1 MPPAPESQQT
11 RAKDLFLLSCV
22 KAFLLKSK
30 LCEEQPEQKG
40 DRERASAEGVCRGRW
55 ARLELR
61 ALGSYEQQ
69 FEKQRKTRDHA
80 GI

>member
-1 MPPAPESQQT
+1 MKTSCPAGDGVPPAPESQQT

-40 DRERASAEGVCRGRW
+40 DREGFCGRRLQGEMGQTGAEGSAQLQATV
-55 ARLELR
+55 
-61 ALGSYEQQ
+61 
-69 FEKQRKTRDHA
+69 
-80 GI
+80 